1 MGLVQKSFSDII
13 TFSRSSNATRV
24 GPTGVLEYAPHNL
37 LTYSQDFSNASWD
50 KGSGYTLTANAIAA
64 PDGTVTADLFIR
76 GSTLSYAWL
85 SQTVVGNAS
94 QPITFSCWV
103 RTVSGASSIALVIS
117 DVALASAG
125 SSYLS
130 IDATWKRLSFSI
142 TAGQLSN
149 TGAIGVGFTMT
160 SGQSAYFWGAQ
171 LAVGPYALDYTP
183 TTSAAVYGPRFDYDP
198 VTLAARGLLVE
209 EQRTNTCTY
218 SEDITAVAWKVD
230 SATRT
235 SNAATSPDGT
245 VNADSVT
252 YTASTGKLIR
262 ENAYQIS
269 VSGSTTYTISVWLR
283 VTSGTFKLKLSRT
296 NGATWATATL
306 SPELTVTTTWQRFTL
321 TYTSDAGDTLTD
333 IVLGSEDK
341 TPYTLPATGTV
352 LVWGFQHEAGS
363 FATSYIP
370 TVASTV
376 TRSADVASVNTLSP
390 WFNAT
395 EGTLFTEFNAY
406 TGVSYSNPASLFTN
420 ASNQV
425 SIVAGTAESGA
436 TGLVVISGGS
446 VLVNIGTRVLSQKIA
461 GAYKLND
468 FAVSTNGAAADTDT
482 SGTVPSISTLGLG
495 SAYSSAY
502 LNGHLRRVA
511 YYPRRLTNAEL
522 QALTA

>member
-1 MGLVQKSFSDII
+1 MSLSNNFPTIRPTLEFDFANVGALDPRI
-13 TFSRSSNATRV
+13 TFTR
-24 GPTGVLEYAPHNL
+24 A
-37 LTYSQDFSNASWD
+37 
-50 KGSGYTLTANAIAA
+50 
-64 PDGTVTADLFIR
+64 
-76 GSTLSYAWL
+76 
-85 SQTVVGNAS
+85 
-94 QPITFSCWV
+94 
-103 RTVSGASSIALVIS
+103 
-117 DVALASAG
+117 
-125 SSYLS
+125 
-130 IDATWKRLSFSI
+130 
-142 TAGQLSN
+142 
-149 TGAIGVGFTMT
+149 
-160 SGQSAYFWGAQ
+160 
-171 LAVGPYALDYTP
+171 
-183 TTSAAVYGPRFDYDP
+183 TSATFVNQLGVIQTAAAGVPRFDYDP
-198 VTLAARGLLVE
+198 STLAARGLLVE

-376 TRSADVASVNTLSP
+376 TRNADVATVSTLTP
-390 WFNAT
+390 WYNQSS
-395 EGTLFTEFNAY
+395 GTLLAEIDTVSP
-406 TGVSYSNPASLFTN
+406 TGANRY
-420 ASNQV
+420 
-425 SIVAGTAESGA
+425 TAEIGDTTSNNRIILYVDSSALTRGFINNGGVTQA
-436 TGLVVISGGS
+436 NPGNAITIAANTAVKQALAYELNNIGLVTNGGTVDVDTSATIPTVTGLR
-446 VLVNIGTRVLSQKIA
+446 IGANL
-461 GAYKLND
+461 
-468 FAVSTNGAAADTDT
+468 
-482 SGTVPSISTLGLG
+482 TVGNEQ
-495 SAYSSAY
+495 
-502 LNGHLRRVA
+502 LNGHVRRLS
-511 YYPRRLTNAEL
+511 YYPARLTNAQL
-522 QALTA
+522 QALTS

>member
-1 MGLVQKSFSDII
+1 MSLSNNYPTIRPTLEFDFANVGALDPRI
-13 TFSRSSNATRV
+13 TFTR
-24 GPTGVLEYAPHNL
+24 A
-37 LTYSQDFSNASWD
+37 
-50 KGSGYTLTANAIAA
+50 
-64 PDGTVTADLFIR
+64 
-76 GSTLSYAWL
+76 
-85 SQTVVGNAS
+85 
-94 QPITFSCWV
+94 
-103 RTVSGASSIALVIS
+103 
-117 DVALASAG
+117 
-125 SSYLS
+125 
-130 IDATWKRLSFSI
+130 
-142 TAGQLSN
+142 
-149 TGAIGVGFTMT
+149 
-160 SGQSAYFWGAQ
+160 
-171 LAVGPYALDYTP
+171 
-183 TTSAAVYGPRFDYDP
+183 TSATFVNQLGVIQTAASGIPRFDYDP
-198 VTLAARGLLVE
+198 STLAARGLLVE

-376 TRSADVASVNTLSP
+376 TRNADVASVDTLTP
-390 WFNAT
+390 WW
-395 EGTLFTEFNAY
+395 
-406 TGVSYSNPASLFTN
+406 N
-420 ASNQV
+420 ASAATFYIENTFGSFYNQP
-425 SIVAGTAESGA
+425 IALAGQAAVGNA
-436 TGLVVISGGS
+436 WIY
-446 VLVNIGTRVLSQKIA
+446 A
-461 GAYKLND
+461 
-468 FAVSTNGAAADTDT
+468 AVSPGGLIKSYTIGAAVDLS
-482 SGTVPSISTLGLG
+482 SGITVSANVIVKSAFTYGASGKAISVNGSTPVVSGNTTEPTASTQLNLGNWPG
-495 SAYSSAY
+495 GNYHI
-502 LNGHLRRVA
+502 NGHIGRVA
-511 YYPRRLTNAEL
+511 YYPARLTNAQL
-522 QALTA
+522 QALTS